1 MHSSSGPPRRL
12 SDRRSCGSA
21 LSDERPRPK
30 RAEGAPIFRLTL
42 GDYRGRSFANR
53 VFADR
58 SFADGPLTNWRGL
71 DNRLRAR
78 EVRSDRR
85 SRQSQRRSTNDYE
98 FQHEVPLLR
107 LKTTRIVDLYDHYG
121 AINRCLSK
129 RAIFFTNVA
138 ETARLN

>member
-1 MHSSSGPPRRL
+1 VL
-12 SDRRSCGSA
+12 A
-21 LSDERPRPK
+21 LGYYR
-30 RAEGAPIFRLTL
+30 
-42 GDYRGRSFANR
+42 RGRGFADR

-138 ETARLN
+138 ETARLNKPNDHRVAFEVDDTRALSLSGRALESDAAPVG